1 MDPERGRTP
10 LLGSGRGFLRIQ
22 DFCLNTGLDRDT
34 VETLIRERFLENS
47 LWTVAE
53 PSRPVS
59 IYMDALP
66 SREDLAARGLPVR
79 DDYDPQALRYGGI
92 ECRTH
97 GWAESALLTRHD
109 RPSGREVPDRSMCW
123 DCSRA
128 GVPADSGNSI
138 RIDPE
143 RVQRWLR
150 THDRDGTWTGP
161 EDDE

>member
-34 VETLIRERFLENS
+34 VETLIRQRFLEDS

-66 SREDLAARGLPVR
+66 SREDLAAMGLPVR

-97 GWAESALLTRHD
+97 GSDGACAAHTTRSSERSRGTRSLDVLGLLSCRGA
-109 RPSGREVPDRSMCW
+109 R
-123 DCSRA
+123 
-128 GVPADSGNSI
+128 
-138 RIDPE
+138 
-143 RVQRWLR
+143 
-150 THDRDGTWTGP
+150 
-161 EDDE
+161 